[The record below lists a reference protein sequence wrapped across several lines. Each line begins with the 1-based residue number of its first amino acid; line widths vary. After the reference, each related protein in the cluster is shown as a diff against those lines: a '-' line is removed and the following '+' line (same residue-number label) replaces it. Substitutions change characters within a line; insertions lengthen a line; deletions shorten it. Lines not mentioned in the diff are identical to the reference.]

1 MITAPKIPPLPH
13 TWHGPGW
20 WDQATPTAPYHSE
33 RRLAGVPRVVAG
45 GCWEESPEQAVT
57 TLFSG
62 NLVSLDCPLRPG
74 RQGRE
79 AARKKSLGPLGSSQ
93 LEPEVSLV

>member
-20 WDQATPTAPYHSE
+20 WDQATSHRPPTTPS
-33 RRLAGVPRVVAG
+33 AGCRGGGGQGRVVAG

-57 TLFSG
+57 TLF
-62 NLVSLDCPLRPG
+62 LETLFLL
-74 RQGRE
+74 
-79 AARKKSLGPLGSSQ
+79 AARYGQGGRAWRLHKKKSWAPWELSARA
-93 LEPEVSLV
+93 